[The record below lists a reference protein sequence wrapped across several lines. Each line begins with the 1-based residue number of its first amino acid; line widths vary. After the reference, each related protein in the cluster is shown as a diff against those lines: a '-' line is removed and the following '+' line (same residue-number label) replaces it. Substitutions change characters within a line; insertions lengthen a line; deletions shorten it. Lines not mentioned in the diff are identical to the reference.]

1 MATSK
6 YAKFFGKNPETAKT
20 IFHEIVE
27 AGALQ
32 LLYRIRDNAGVP
44 VASFLQ
50 EKDNH
55 GDLPIHTAVRK
66 YRGGRAMQL
75 LKVLAELGANL
86 NASNDITR
94 YTVLHLAVA
103 NGDYELVEWLAMQ
116 PQIDLNAQ
124 SWDRLTPY
132 EMAYIEADHRI
143 MDILIAHGARGP
155 FPELVYNWSVFDN
168 IHE

>member
-6 YAKFFGKNPETAKT
+6 YAKLFGKNPETAKT
-20 IFHEIVE
+20 IFHEITE

-55 GDLPIHTAVRK
+55 GDLPIHVAVK
-66 YRGGRAMQL
+66 THRGVKAIQF

-86 NASNDITR
+86 NASNDTTR
-94 YTVLHLAVA
+94 LTVLHLAVVS
-103 NGDYELVEWLAMQ
+103 GDHELVQWLAMQ
-116 PQIDLNAQ
+116 PQINRNALA
-124 SWDRLTPY
+124 WDRLTAY
-132 EMAYIEADHRI
+132 EMAYIKTDHRI
-143 MDILIAHGARGP
+143 MDILTAHGARNP
-155 FPELVYNWSVFDN
+155 QPELVYDWSVFDN
-168 IHE
+168 KDE